1 MSRVP
6 VFSRHKRTDSPCYGG
21 GKGCDKRVVGCHST
35 CEKWKEWKTDELKR
49 MEYAN
54 DLYVTEKL
62 ANDYVVKKI
71 RSMKAKKGR
80 S

>member
-1 MSRVP
+1 MAWVP
-6 VFSRHKRTDSPCYGG
+6 VYSRHRRSTPPCMGCEKR
-21 GKGCDKRVVGCHST
+21 KVGCHSA
-35 CEKWKEWKTDELKR
+35 CDEYKEWKEGELQR
-49 MEYAN
+49 SQQAN

-71 RSMKAKKGR
+71 RNMKAKKGR